1 MRKFRLATI
10 ATASV
15 VAITSCSSLPPT
27 GQELARESGVS
38 LVRVADRTPGVPM
51 LATNRDDTG
60 AVAIVANGATLPA
73 LTLYLWPDIALENE
87 QDLPEG
93 LYAATIRGATP
104 DEARKRFARALAD
117 GFGVTIVEEPR
128 NTTVYHL
135 RALAGATVRSA
146 TSPDGQRS
154 QDLSFTKDGARRTI
168 KYRGSSQ
175 SFLEAL
181 PSFGLA
187 VDAHDATPA
196 DALLEVEGA
205 FEDVGQLR
213 TLLQAKGFDLAP
225 ETQTRTALCVR
236 NVAAGK

>member
-1 MRKFRLATI
+1 MQTI
-10 ATASV
+10 ACRAVSAFAFFA
-15 VAITSCSSLPPT
+15 VAACSSLPPV
-27 GQELARESGVS
+27 GQELAREPGTS
-38 LVRVADRTPGVPM
+38 LVRVTESTPGVPNV
-51 LATNRDDTG
+51 ASRNDANG
-60 AVAIVANGATLPA
+60 AVTIVANGATLPGLA
-73 LTLYLWPDIALENE
+73 LHLWPDTPLEDE
-87 QDLPEG
+87 QDLPG
-93 LYAATIRGATP
+93 GMYAATIRGATP

-135 RALAGATVRSA
+135 RALASATVRSA
-146 TSPDGQRS
+146 TSPDGQRN
-154 QDLSFTKDGARRTI
+154 QDLSFTNDGARRTF